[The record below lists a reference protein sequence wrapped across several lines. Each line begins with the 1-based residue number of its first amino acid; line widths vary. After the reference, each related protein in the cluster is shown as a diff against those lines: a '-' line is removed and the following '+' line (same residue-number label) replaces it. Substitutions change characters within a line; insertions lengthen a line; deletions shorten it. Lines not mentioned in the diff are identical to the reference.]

1 MSSTPPMNTGGSGGA
16 FEYPDEAGY
25 PDGAGFLDEGTAAL
39 VDEVIADDVRD
50 VDRPSADSETE
61 IDVRRDDERGAY
73 RASMGALEVANLR
86 FDETDGRVV
95 VLSMSVVPEF
105 RGRGIA
111 TALIADALDDIR
123 ARRQRVTV
131 NSRAVADFIAQN
143 PQFADLLDPEHP
155 GR

>member
-1 MSSTPPMNTGGSGGA
+1 MNTGGSGNA

-39 VDEVIADDVRD
+39 VDEVVADAVRD
-50 VDRPSADSETE
+50 VDRPSTDSETE
-61 IDVRRDDERGAY
+61 IDVHRDDERGVY
-73 RASMGALEVANLR
+73 LASMGELEVANLR
-86 FDETDGRVV
+86 FDETDGRVAV
-95 VLSMSVVPEF
+95 HTMTVAPEF

-123 ARRQRVTV
+123 ARGQHVTV
-131 NSRAVADFIAQN
+131 YSPVVVAFIAEN